1 MSDTYSANSAVL
13 QLRKVLH
20 QYLEAQYHIWDEHIV
35 AERQQLFE
43 TPGTTYQ
50 EPWIESTPFYLAKRA
65 YGDLNLHPRVKEFFE
80 RLIKLDIGVPE
91 RPYEH
96 QAQALEQIVS
106 EKRDTIVATGTG
118 SGKTESFLLPIL
130 AQLVMESIEAPRGA
144 TPPGCRAIL
153 LYPMNA
159 LVNDQLARLR
169 RLFGHPGVASEFIR
183 LRGRPVRFGMYTGRT
198 PYAGPHSSKKD
209 RERLGPL
216 FEKLFL
222 IPEGKRKQ
230 LEVEGKWPAKDMS
243 KFQETAYITD
253 PGDRELFTRQEMQR
267 ICPDLLVTNY
277 SMLEYML
284 LRPIES
290 PIFTQTQE
298 WLASDKNNSLSVVID
313 EAHMYRGA
321 AGAEVAMLLRRLQ
334 SRLGISRDRMRYV
347 LTSASLGNSEGAM
360 KHIAEF
366 AADLTGLPPS
376 AKPFVVV
383 NGTLEEQTDL
393 GNPDSTEKKAL
404 STLNIRAVN
413 EFAVDL
419 QRATSEINKI
429 LREIGVAEISTSVD
443 EREFRGQLFERLLKL
458 RSPARIARLTTG
470 NALPYETLANELFG
484 TDKQGIAALDA
495 LIALCCV
502 ARRLKDGRVF
512 LPLRLHLLFRGI
524 SGLYACVNPR
534 CIYRKAPQEK
544 AYLGTLY
551 ASPRIRCACGSRVYE
566 VLTHRDCG
574 TAFIRGYIRGS
585 TGDFLWHEPRRFRRS
600 DGDSLIEAH
609 FLVENDRARSADGR
623 VIWLHAPTGRIKY
636 EHPGTASDEF
646 IELVRAPDKVITNGR
661 ELISFDGECPVCKKK
676 WKKEASKIMDLV
688 TKGEAPFAHLIK
700 TQVMMQPPN
709 KPETSEYPNA
719 GRKSLLFSDGRQKAA
734 RLARDIPREVERDV
748 YRQVLVLAVNA
759 LTQIGH
765 PEWARPDLR
774 LFTSFLHVLANQQLH
789 LFDGES
795 RLQITEQ
802 VKKYQQKYGTD
813 LRDAIDDQAFPTI
826 PAEYKAHLLRQLCH
840 PFYSIQALTIGY
852 LEPTQRSYSEL
863 IKLLSPMPQADVES
877 LSRVWVQN
885 LLKEF
890 AFDDVP
896 SGVRSSAA
904 GYPRSVWGESREFP
918 RAQRKVLEKRLT
930 NLSSIE
936 EHFECVLGKQSNSSL
951 VIDPSSVVI
960 KLALDAEWCQ
970 CSECSYLAPISLLN
984 MCPSCLGTK
993 LRQIHPS
1000 TSSYLRARK
1009 TFWRDPIVSMLNGH
1023 GKPRSIDVEEHTAQL
1038 SYLDVEEPIATTEEF
1053 ERRFRDILVHPE
1065 DTPVDVLS
1073 STTTMEVGID
1083 IGSLV
1088 AVGLRNVPP
1097 TRQNYQQRAGRAGR
1111 RGASVST
1118 VVTYAQNNPH
1128 DNYYFKD
1135 PRKIIAGDAPLPA
1148 IDICNSRIVRRHV
1161 YAVLLQTF
1169 FHSRVSGLPASND
1182 IFSVLGDTLSFYENS
1197 GPFSF
1202 SAFKDWLGKEEAAKA
1217 FKSIDEWLPAG
1228 VKLPPLKVAQEFI
1241 GSLEEVRPKDKSHL
1255 DDTEQSLIEFLFSR
1269 GLLPAYAFPRDL
1281 CALQIE
1287 GKLEKMAWG
1296 ERTRVEERPQQG
1308 LNVALGEYAPGR
1320 LVVVNK
1326 KTYRVGTVAAA
1337 LPFDVVNRAKP
1348 LFDDVR
1354 RYVACPDC
1362 GYSEKV
1368 VIDAVAP
1375 QACPSCESDEIHCV
1389 DVIQP
1394 EVAFPEGRGEIDE
1407 FDDDETRT
1415 MVTSAQ
1421 LPVVQDA
1428 AAIRWES
1435 VYINGEIASAENQLL
1450 VMMNTGDDSVSGG
1463 TGFQVCTLCGKAGL
1477 PGSVPNG
1484 KHERDY
1490 NITRPFSGPKYG
1502 PCNGVFRSV
1511 VLGYNFLT
1519 DVLLLRVPLRAPL
1532 ISSLSNA
1539 VLRRPLED
1547 ALSSLATSISMAAAH
1562 LLDIDIRELNSGHR
1576 FIKNKNGETFAEVF
1590 LYDALAGGAGYA
1602 SQAASRIKD
1611 VCSSASDL
1619 LSNCNCQS
1627 SCDKCLR
1634 HYGNRLDHES
1644 LDRFLAL
1651 DLLRYIQTGEVP
1663 KIGSLESQREM
1674 LKPLKG
1680 VLELEGWKVLSGS
1693 SVAMTASIDGQSYR
1707 LAAIPTL
1714 LDPDQIAAQFEK
1726 DTLLFSNYD
1735 LNRDLPGAFSR
1746 VTRD

>member
-13 QLRKVLH
+13 ALRKVLH

-43 TPGTTYQ
+43 SAGTTYQ
-50 EPWIESTPFYLAKRA
+50 EPWIESTPFYLARRA
-65 YGDLNLHPRVKEFFE
+65 YGDLNLHPKVKAFFE
-80 RLIKLDIGVPE
+80 HLIKLDVGVYE
-91 RPYEH
+91 KPYEH
-96 QAQALEQIVS
+96 QAQALEQIVRD
-106 EKRDTIVATGTG
+106 KRDTIVATGTG
-118 SGKTESFLLPIL
+118 SGKTESFLFPIL
-130 AQLVMESIEAPRGA
+130 AQLVMESIDAPGS
-144 TPPGCRAIL
+144 TTLPGCRAIL

-169 RLFGHPGVASEFIR
+169 RLFGHPGVASEFVG
-183 LRGRPVRFGMYTGRT
+183 LRKRPIRFGMYTGRT
-198 PYAGPHSSKKD
+198 PYAGPRSATRD

-222 IPEGKRKQ
+222 IPEDKRKQ
-230 LEVEGKWPAKDMS
+230 LEAEGKWPAKDMS
-243 KFQETAYITD
+243 KFQQSGYVTD
-253 PGDRELFTRQEMQR
+253 VGDRELFTRHEMQR
-267 ICPDLLVTNY
+267 TCPDLLVTNY

-290 PIFTQTQE
+290 SIFSQTRE
-298 WLASDKNNSLSVVID
+298 WLAADKSNSLFVVID

-334 SRLGISRDRMRYV
+334 SRLGIGRDRMRYV
-347 LTSASLGNSEGAM
+347 LTSASLGSSDDAM
-360 KHIAEF
+360 KQIGGF

-376 AKPFVVV
+376 AKPFAVV
-383 NGTLEEQTDL
+383 NGTLEEQVDL
-393 GNPDSTEKKAL
+393 GKPDSNEKQAL
-404 STLNIRAVN
+404 SALVIKAVN

-419 QRATSEINKI
+419 QSARAEINKM
-429 LREIGVAEISTSVD
+429 LRKLGVAELAPSSD
-443 EREFRGQLFERLLKL
+443 ERDFRGQLFESLLKIK
-458 RSPARIARLTTG
+458 SPARIARLTTG
-470 NALPYETLANELFG
+470 KALPYEALANELFG
-484 TDKQGIAALDA
+484 TDQEGIAALDA

-524 SGLYACVNPR
+524 SGLYACVNPN
-534 CIYRKAPQEK
+534 CSSKKTAHSK
-544 AYLGTLY
+544 TYLGTLY
-551 ASPRIRCACGSRVYE
+551 ASPRIRCECGSRVYE

-574 TAFIRGYIRGS
+574 AAFIRGYVRGS
-585 TGDFLWHEPRRFRRS
+585 TGDFLWHEPRRFRRT
-600 DGDSLIEAH
+600 DGDALIEAH
-609 FLVENDRARSADGR
+609 FLVETERARSADGR
-623 VIWLHAPTGRIKY
+623 VVWLHVPTGRLKY
-636 EHPGTASDEF
+636 EHPGNGVGDF
-646 IELVRAPDKVITNGR
+646 VELVRAPDKVVTNGR
-661 ELISFDGECPVCKKK
+661 ELISFDGECPVCKKR

-709 KPETSEYPNA
+709 RPETSEYPNA

-748 YRQVLVLAVNA
+748 FRQVLVLSVDA
-759 LTQIGH
+759 LTKIGH
-765 PEWARPDLR
+765 PEWARPDAR
-774 LFTSFLHVLANQQLH
+774 LFTALLHVLSQQQLH
-789 LFDGES
+789 LFDGTS
-795 RLQITEQ
+795 RQQISEQ
-802 VKKYQQKYGTD
+802 VKKYRQKYGVD
-813 LRDAIDDQAFPTI
+813 LKDAIDDQALPTI
-826 PAEYKAHLLRQLCH
+826 PPDYKAHLLRQLCH

-852 LEPTQRSYSEL
+852 IEPTQRAFSEL
-863 IKLLSPMPQADVES
+863 YKLLAPLPQADVDS
-877 LSRVWVQN
+877 LSRVWIQN

-896 SGVRSSAA
+896 AGIRSSAA
-904 GYPRSVWGESREFP
+904 GYPRAVWDESKEFP
-918 RAQRKVLEKRLT
+918 RAQRKILEKRLP
-930 NLSSIE
+930 NLASIE
-936 EHFECVLGKQSNSSL
+936 EHFERVLGKLSNGSL
-951 VIDPSSVVI
+951 VVDPSAVVI
-960 KLALDAEWCQ
+960 KLALDAEWSQ
-970 CSECSYLAPISLLN
+970 CSECSYLAPTSLLG
-984 MCPSCLGTK
+984 MCPNCLGTK
-993 LRQIHPS
+993 VRQIHPS

-1009 TFWRDPIVSMLNGH
+1009 TFWRDPIVALLSGQ
-1023 GKPRSIDVEEHTAQL
+1023 GKPRAIDVEEHTAQL
-1038 SYLDVEEPIATTEEF
+1038 SYLDVEEPVATTEEY
-1053 ERRFRDILVHPE
+1053 ERRFRDILVHQE
-1065 DTPVDVLS
+1065 DTPIDVLS

-1097 TRQNYQQRAGRAGR
+1097 MRQNYQQRAGRAGR

-1135 PRKIIAGDAPLPA
+1135 PRRIISGDAPLPA
-1148 IDICNSRIVRRHV
+1148 IDIRNGRIVRRHI

-1169 FHSRVSGLPASND
+1169 FHSRVSGLPPSND
-1182 IFSVLGDTLSFYENS
+1182 IFSVLGDTSAFYENS
-1197 GPFSF
+1197 DPFSF
-1202 SAFKDWLGKEEAAKA
+1202 RAFKDWLGKEEAAKA
-1217 FKSIDEWLPAG
+1217 FKSIEAWLPTG
-1228 VKLPPLKVAQEFI
+1228 VNLAPVKVANEFI
-1241 GSLEEVRPKDKSHL
+1241 DRLEEIRPKDKTQI
-1255 DDTEQSLIEFLFSR
+1255 DDTERSLIEFLFSR

-1287 GKLEKMAWG
+1287 GQMEKTAWG
-1296 ERTRVEERPQQG
+1296 ERTRIQERPQQG

-1337 LPFDVVNRAKP
+1337 LPSDVVNRAAP

-1362 GYSEKV
+1362 GYSEKAAN
-1368 VIDAVAP
+1368 DADAP
-1375 QACPSCESDEIHCV
+1375 PHCPSCDSDEIRCV

-1394 EVAFPEGRGEIDE
+1394 EVAFPSGRGEIDE

-1415 MVTSAQ
+1415 TVTSAQ

-1428 AAIRWES
+1428 AAIQWSRVFE
-1435 VYINGEIASAENQLL
+1435 NGEVASAENQLL
-1450 VMMNTGDDSVSGG
+1450 VMMNTGDDSVPGG
-1463 TGFQVCTLCGKAGL
+1463 TGFRVCSLCGKASL
-1477 PGSVPNG
+1477 PGSEPNG
-1484 KHERDY
+1484 RHERDY
-1490 NITRPFSGPKYG
+1490 NITRPFSGPRNG
-1502 PCNGVFRSV
+1502 QCNGTFRSV

-1519 DVLLLRVPLRAPL
+1519 DVLLLRVPLRSPL
-1532 ISSLSNA
+1532 ISSLSNPA
-1539 VLRRPLED
+1539 LRRPLED

-1576 FIKNKNGETFAEVF
+1576 FIRNKSGETFAEVF

-1611 VCSSASDL
+1611 VCDKASEL
-1619 LSNCNCQS
+1619 LANCNCQA

-1634 HYGNRLDHES
+1634 HYGNRLEHEA

-1651 DLLRYIQTGEVP
+1651 DLLRYIQTGEHP
-1663 KIGSLESQREM
+1663 KIASLSSQRDT

-1680 VLELEGWKVLSGS
+1680 VLELEGWQVRLTGHSP
-1693 SVAMTASIDGQSYR
+1693 MTASIDGVSYQ

-1714 LDPDQIAAQFEK
+1714 LDPDQIASKFEK
-1726 DTLLFSNYD
+1726 GTLLFSNYD

-1746 VTRD
+1746 VTRA

>member
-13 QLRKVLH
+13 GLRKALH

-43 TPGTTYQ
+43 LPGTTYQ
-50 EPWIESTPFYLAKRA
+50 DPWIESTPFYLAKRA
-65 YGDLNLHPRVKEFFE
+65 YSDLNLDPKVKEFFE
-80 RLIKLDIGVPE
+80 HLIRLDIGVPE
-91 RPYEH
+91 KPYEH
-96 QAQALEQIVS
+96 QAQALEKIVS

-118 SGKTESFLLPIL
+118 SGKTESFLFPIL
-130 AQLVMESIEAPRGA
+130 AQMVMESIEAPESA
-144 TPPGCRAIL
+144 TLPGCRAVL

-169 RLFGHPGVASEFIR
+169 RLFGHPGVASEFTN
-183 LRGRPVRFGMYTGRT
+183 LRKRPVRFGMYTGRT
-198 PYAGPHSSKKD
+198 PYAGPHNSKKD

-222 IPEGKRKQ
+222 IPEDKRKQ
-230 LEVEGKWPAKDMS
+230 LETEGKWPAKDML
-243 KFQETAYITD
+243 KFQQSGYVTGAS
-253 PGDRELFTRQEMQR
+253 DRELFTRQEMQR

-290 PIFTQTQE
+290 PMFIQTQE
-298 WLASDKNNSLSVVID
+298 WLAADKRNSLIMVID

-334 SRLGISRDRMRYV
+334 SRLGIGRDRMRYV
-347 LTSASLGNSEGAM
+347 LTSASLGNSEEAT
-360 KHIAEF
+360 KHIAGF

-376 AKPFVVV
+376 GKPFVVI
-383 NGTLEEQTDL
+383 NGTLEEQADL
-393 GNPDSTEKKAL
+393 GVPEAVEKKAL
-404 STLNIRAVN
+404 SALNIKSVN

-419 QRATSEINKI
+419 QSATVEINKA
-429 LREIGVAEISTSVD
+429 LRAIGLTEISTSID
-443 EREFRGQLFERLLKL
+443 ERHFRGELFDKLLKL
-458 RSPARIARLTTG
+458 KSAAKIARLTTG
-470 NALPYETLANELFG
+470 KALPYQTLANELFG
-484 TDKQGIAALDA
+484 TDEQGIAAVDA

-502 ARRLKDGRVF
+502 AKRLKDGRVF
-512 LPLRLHLLFRGI
+512 LPLRLHLLFRGV
-524 SGLYACVNPR
+524 SGLYACINPR
-534 CIYRKAPQEK
+534 CTSKKAPQPK
-544 AYLGTLY
+544 TYLGALY
-551 ASPRIRCACGSRVYE
+551 ASPRIRCECGSRVYE
-566 VLTHRDCG
+566 LLTHRDCG

-585 TGDFLWHEPRRFRRS
+585 TGDFLWHEPTRFRRT

-609 FLVENDRARSADGR
+609 FLVEIDRTRSADGT

-636 EHPGTASDEF
+636 EHPGSAADEF
-646 IELVRAPDKVITNGR
+646 IELIRAPDTVISKGR
-661 ELISFDGECPVCKKK
+661 ELISFDGKCPVCEKR

-709 KPETSEYPNA
+709 RPETSEFPNA

-748 YRQVLVLAVNA
+748 VRQVLVLAVDA
-759 LTQIGH
+759 LAQIGH
-765 PEWARPDLR
+765 PEWARPDWR
-774 LFTSFLHVLANQQLH
+774 LFTSFLHVLARQQIH
-789 LFDGES
+789 LFDGAS
-795 RLQITEQ
+795 RLQISEQ
-802 VKKYQQKYGTD
+802 VRKYRQKYGTD
-813 LRDAIDDQAFPTI
+813 LKDAIDDQAAPTI
-826 PAEYKAHLLRQLCH
+826 PADYKAHLLRQLCH

-852 LEPTQRSYSEL
+852 VEPTQRSYTEL
-863 IKLLSPMPQADVES
+863 YKLLSPMPEADVIS
-877 LSRVWVQN
+877 LCRVWIQN

-890 AFDDVP
+890 AFDDVS
-896 SGVRSSAA
+896 SGIRSSAA
-904 GYPRSVWGESREFP
+904 GYSRSVWAENREFP
-918 RAQRKVLEKRLT
+918 RSQRKVLEKRLV
-930 NLSSIE
+930 NISSIE
-936 EHFECVLGKQSNSSL
+936 EHFERVLGKQSNSSL
-951 VIDPSSVVI
+951 VIDPSAVVI

-970 CSECSYLAPISLLN
+970 CTECSFLAPISLLD
-984 MCPSCLGTK
+984 MCPNCLGTK
-993 LRQIHPS
+993 LRKIHPS
-1000 TSSYLRARK
+1000 SSSYLRARK
-1009 TFWRDPIVSMLNGH
+1009 MFWRDPIVALLNGH

-1038 SYLDVEEPIATTEEF
+1038 SYLDVEEPVATTEEY
-1053 ERRFRDILVHPE
+1053 ERRFRDILVHQD
-1065 DTPVDVLS
+1065 DTPIDVLS

-1097 TRQNYQQRAGRAGR
+1097 MRQNYQQRAGRAGR

-1135 PRKIIAGDAPLPA
+1135 PKRIIAGDAPLPA
-1148 IDICNSRIVRRHV
+1148 IDIRNSRIVKRHIF
-1161 YAVLLQTF
+1161 AVLLQTF
-1169 FHSRVSGLPASND
+1169 FHLRVSGLQPAND
-1182 IFSVLGDTLSFYENS
+1182 IFSVLGDTVEFYEKS
-1197 GPFSF
+1197 DSFSF

-1217 FKSIDEWLPAG
+1217 YKSIETWLPPG
-1228 VKLPPLKVAQEFI
+1228 VKLDPRKVAKEFI
-1241 GSLEEVRPKDKSHL
+1241 ESLEEIRPKDATQV
-1255 DDTEQSLIEFLFSR
+1255 DEAARPLIEFLFSR

-1287 GKLEKMAWG
+1287 GQMEKTAWN
-1296 ERTRVEERPQQG
+1296 ERAPVQERPQQG
-1308 LNVALGEYAPGR
+1308 LSVALGEYAPGR

-1337 LPFDVVNRAKP
+1337 LPSDVVNRAAP

-1362 GYSEKV
+1362 GYSEKAA
-1368 VIDAVAP
+1368 IDATAP
-1375 QACPSCESDEIHCV
+1375 ESCPSCESEEIRCV

-1394 EVAFPEGRGEIDE
+1394 EVVFPSDRGEIDE

-1428 AAIRWES
+1428 AAITWKS
-1435 VYINGEIASAENQLL
+1435 IYKNGEIASAENQLL
-1450 VMMNTGDDSVSGG
+1450 VMMNTGDDSVFGG

-1490 NITRPFSGPKYG
+1490 NITRAFSGPKHG
-1502 PCNGVFRSV
+1502 LCNGTFRSV

-1519 DVLLLRVPLRAPL
+1519 DVLILRVPLRAPL
-1532 ISSLSNA
+1532 ISELSSGL
-1539 VLRRPLED
+1539 LRRPLED
-1547 ALSSLATSISMAAAH
+1547 ALSSLATSISMAAAQ

-1576 FIKNKNGETFAEVF
+1576 FIRNKNKETFAEVF

-1602 SQAASRIKD
+1602 SQAANRIRD
-1611 VCSSASDL
+1611 VCTRAAEL
-1619 LSNCNCQS
+1619 LSGCTCQS

-1634 HYGNRLDHES
+1634 HYGNRRDHES

-1651 DLLRYIQTGEVP
+1651 DLLHYVQTGEVP
-1663 KIGSLESQREM
+1663 KIGTLDDQRST
-1674 LKPLKG
+1674 LRPLKG
-1680 VLELEGWKVLSGS
+1680 VLDLEGWKVVSSGPT
-1693 SVAMTASIDGQSYR
+1693 AMTASIDGQSYR
-1707 LAAIPTL
+1707 LGAIPTL
-1714 LDPDQIAAQFEK
+1714 LDPEQVASKFEK
-1726 DTLLFSNYD
+1726 GTLLFSSYE